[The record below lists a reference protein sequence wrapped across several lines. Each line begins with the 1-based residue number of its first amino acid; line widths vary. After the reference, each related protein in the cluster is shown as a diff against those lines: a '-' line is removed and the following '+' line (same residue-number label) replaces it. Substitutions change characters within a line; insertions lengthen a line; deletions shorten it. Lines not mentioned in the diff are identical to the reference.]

1 MNIEDKDLVSI
12 QEARGKLKLAKE
24 ASTEMTKKN
33 QEEIDTICKAIAK
46 AAYDH
51 REELA
56 RMAVEDTGFGNV
68 EDKIIKNSFAARGVL
83 NAMENMKTI
92 GIINKDPENKV
103 MEIAVPNGVIAG
115 LIPSTNPTS
124 TVIYKALIAL
134 KGGNTIVFSPH
145 PAAKRSI
152 LRTVEVIK
160 QKAIE
165 AGMPEDAIQVMTT
178 ITKQAT
184 NELMTSDYTNKILA
198 TGGTAMVKAA
208 YSSGTPAI
216 GVGPGN
222 GPSYIHN
229 TANIPSAVRKIIDSK
244 TFDNG
249 IICSSEQSII
259 VEKKITEDVQT
270 ELKKS
275 HAVFLDAEDSE
286 ILSNYVLRANGTMN
300 PLIVGKTANDVAKL
314 AGITIPEN
322 TSVII
327 VHEDEVGQ
335 GVPYSRE
342 KLAPILAY
350 YEVDNEDEA
359 LSLVIEILNNEGAGH
374 TMSLHAEDDNVVQK
388 FAVNVPVYRLLVN
401 TPATLGGIGATTNI
415 FPAYTL
421 GCGAVGGS
429 STSNNVGPFELIDIR
444 RVAYGVSEMQD
455 IR

>member
-1 MNIEDKDLVSI
+1 M
-12 QEARGKLKLAKE
+12 ARGKLKLAKE